1 MTPVRHT
8 DEEIKAFLD
17 EFAALCAK
25 HGISIR
31 GSGQYLSEM
40 RDFVGGYS
48 AVRHVGNGYSF
59 QEYIRGNR
67 KKGPS
72 VISSNELPE
81 GLNFPEALR

>member
-25 HGISIR
+25 YGISIR
-31 GSGQYLSEM
+31 GSGQHLSEM
-40 RDFVGGYS
+40 RDYVGGYS
-48 AVRHVGNGYSF
+48 AVRHVGSGYSF
-59 QEYIRGNR
+59 QEYIRGNC

-72 VISSNELPE
+72 VISSDELPE
-81 GLNFPEALR
+81 GLNFPEAMR